1 MAYLVSPYRPFHLSR
16 LERRALR
23 VHLSDQEDQGIRAR
37 PLHPIHPCWMSPSLQ
52 KKQSSIAVTS
62 ASLWTQRMKTK
73 CQKRSE
79 YKNGSAQMK
88 SFHGSSIIVTW
99 ISSHIRSVHAMKR

>member
-52 KKQSSIAVTS
+52 KKTIVNCSHFGVLMDATDENE
-62 ASLWTQRMKTK
+62 MPKTI
-73 CQKRSE
+73 
-79 YKNGSAQMK
+79 G
-88 SFHGSSIIVTW
+88 V
-99 ISSHIRSVHAMKR
+99 